1 MKRIL
6 TTIIITVFI
15 ISGMWIFSS
24 HDKEPEVLEV
34 HTISPKRKNI
44 YDHINAD
51 GRIKEGNRR
60 DIYAKELS
68 EIGKIFVTKGE
79 NVKKGSPLFEIKPL
93 AGERLNDGIYTVDNS
108 AVFEVFRE
116 YGLEIP
122 DLEKFSFVSTE
133 DSIVTSPIDGVITD
147 INIVNGENVN
157 MLKRLITVSDFSDV
171 YISILI
177 PEAYS
182 AKVTE
187 GAEAK
192 ITAEAFGDNQYFGK
206 IESISPVATYIPSIT
221 GEGKTYISAVVRP
234 NSKNN
239 LFRPEL
245 SVKTKITVNT
255 IKNALTLPYEC
266 IRQDENGKEFVYC
279 VENGI
284 IRKQVVKTGYELEQE
299 TEIRSGLKKD
309 SIVVFDPDDNISE
322 GAAVIAIK
330 NSEHTLEN
338 DT

>member
-6 TTIIITVFI
+6 ITVFITLFI

-34 HTISPKRKNI
+34 YTISPKRKNI

-60 DIYAKELS
+60 DVYVKQPSQIGRVFVKE
-68 EIGKIFVTKGE
+68 GE
-79 NVKKGSPLFEIKPL
+79 SVKKGSPLFEIKPL
-93 AGERLNDGIYTVDNS
+93 AEGKMNENIYTVDNS
-108 AVFEVFRE
+108 LVLDVFRE
-116 YGLEIP
+116 YGFEIP
-122 DLEKFSFVSTE
+122 DFEKFSFVSTE

-147 INIVNGENVN
+147 INITGGENAN
-157 MLKRLITVSDFSDV
+157 MLKKLITVSDFSDV

-266 IRQDENGKEFVYC
+266 IRQDESGKEFVYC
-279 VENGI
+279 IENGV
-284 IRKQVVKTGYELEQE
+284 IRKQIVKTGYELERE

-309 SIVVFDPDDNISE
+309 SNVVFDPDDSISE